1 MSGCLCLRF
10 NRFMDLSGA
19 VHSQPLPFKAI
30 FHFVIFSLQRKQ
42 LKITSPAGVPAVQC
56 RPHYLQGHNGSG
68 QLSRIVMQHWAKKYR
83 EIFDMTALM
92 VAHWKWDITSRIT
105 WSRWS
110 PAAWEDM
117 AAKEKDKCTDQRMAR
132 VCYKLHQPRPVLK
145 HHTCLMLFRFSK
157 ILLAWYLCITI
168 FPFTNYSS
176 QYFLFFLSFCLNKSQ
191 TNIQAST
198 TE

>member
-1 MSGCLCLRF
+1 MSNCLCLWF
-10 NRFMDLSGA
+10 NRFSDLSGV
-19 VHSQPLPFKAI
+19 VHSQPLPFTAI
-30 FHFVIFSLQRKQ
+30 FHFVIFPLQRKE
-42 LKITSPAGVPAVQC
+42 LKNFTC
-56 RPHYLQGHNGSG
+56 RWGGEVYMFLQYIIYRVTI
-68 QLSRIVMQHWAKKYR
+68 LVARFVMQHWTKKYR